1 MDNATKR
8 IFIALNIKVELVKA
22 AVTIISLI
30 QTDSAKR
37 NSSVVPT
44 LMEFALLALLHSLSH
59 QEAVLLPD
67 ALNTLPKAALTVIL
81 VLSWLTESAQFLTA
95 NKSLDSLAPFALMAT
110 NSTNQ
115 TNVLLST
122 PTVRS
127 EMP

>member
-37 NSSVVPT
+37 SSSVVPT

-59 QEAVLLPD
+59 LEAVLLLD

-95 NKSLDSLAPFALMAT
+95 NKSLDSLALSALMAT

-115 TNVLLST
+115 TNALLST
-122 PTVRS
+122 PTARS

>member
-1 MDNATKR
+1 MDNASKR

-59 QEAVLLPD
+59 LEAVLLLD